1 MSEAKAALIDPE
13 KLPNHV
19 GIIMDGNGRWAK
31 SRGLIRS
38 KGHRE
43 GLESAKRIV
52 KAASDLGLK
61 YISLY
66 VFSTENWKRPEDEI
80 SFLMILIKTYL
91 KSEFKF
97 YKDNKIKVVH
107 SGDLD
112 KLPVDIQKEITTI
125 VHDTKDFT
133 GLTMNLLINYGG
145 KDEIIRAVNKW
156 KKTGEDANLDE
167 ETLYGFFDAPKVP
180 PLDLIIRSAGERRLS
195 NFLLWQSAYSEF
207 YFSEKLWPDWYK
219 EDLFDAILA
228 YQNRDRRYGGV
239 KK

>member
-1 MSEAKAALIDPE
+1 MSENITALIDPD
-13 KLPNHV
+13 KLPAHV

-31 SRGLIRS
+31 NRGLIRS

-52 KAASDLGLK
+52 KAAADIGLK

-66 VFSTENWKRPEDEI
+66 VFSTENWKRAEDEI

-97 YKDNKIKVVH
+97 YKENKIKVVH
-107 SGDLD
+107 SGDL
-112 KLPVDIQKEITTI
+112 KNLPVDIQNEITAI
-125 VHDTKDFT
+125 INDTKDFT

-156 KKTGEDANLDE
+156 KDSNDSSDLSEESLYKYLDSPE
-167 ETLYGFFDAPKVP
+167 VP
-180 PLDLIIRSAGERRLS
+180 PLDLIIRSAGEKRLS
-195 NFLLWQSAYSEF
+195 NFLLWQSAYSEY
-207 YFSEKLWPDWYK
+207 YFSDKLWPDWYK
-219 EDLFDAILA
+219 EDLVDALLK
-228 YQNRDRRYGGV
+228 YQSRDRRYGGV

>member
-1 MSEAKAALIDPE
+1 MAEEITALIDPDR
-13 KLPNHV
+13 LPNHV

-31 SRGLIRS
+31 TRGLIRS

-66 VFSTENWKRPEDEI
+66 VFSTENWKRAEDEI
-80 SFLMILIKTYL
+80 SFLMVLIKTYL

-107 SGDLD
+107 SGDL
-112 KLPVDIQKEITTI
+112 KNLPLDIQKEITTI
-125 VHDTKDFT
+125 VHETRDFT

-156 KKTGEDANLDE
+156 KSSGDSSELDE
-167 ETLYGFFDAPKVP
+167 KTLYTHFDAPEVP

-195 NFLLWQSAYSEF
+195 NFLLWQSAYAE
-207 YFSEKLWPDWYK
+207 YFFSDKLWPDWYK
-219 EDLFDAILA
+219 EDLLEAIFD

-239 KK
+239 NK

>member
-1 MSEAKAALIDPE
+1 MSENLTALIDPD
-13 KLPNHV
+13 KLPAHV

-31 SRGLIRS
+31 NRGFIRS

-52 KAASDLGLK
+52 KAAADIGLK

-66 VFSTENWKRPEDEI
+66 VFSTENWKRAEDEI

-97 YKDNKIKVVH
+97 YKENKIKVVH
-107 SGDLD
+107 SGDL
-112 KLPVDIQKEITTI
+112 KNLPVDIQNEITAI
-125 VHDTKDFT
+125 INDTKDFT

-156 KKTGEDANLDE
+156 KNSDDSSDLSEESLYKYLDSPE
-167 ETLYGFFDAPKVP
+167 VP
-180 PLDLIIRSAGERRLS
+180 PLDLIIRSAGEKRLS
-195 NFLLWQSAYSEF
+195 NFLLWQSAYSEY
-207 YFSEKLWPDWYK
+207 YFSDKLWPDWYK
-219 EDLFDAILA
+219 EDLVDALLK
-228 YQNRDRRYGGV
+228 YQGRDRRYGGV

>member
-1 MSEAKAALIDPE
+1 MSEDKAALIDPD

-31 SRGLIRS
+31 NRGLIRS

-52 KAASDLGLK
+52 KAAADIGLK

-66 VFSTENWKRPEDEI
+66 VFSTENWKRAEEEI
-80 SFLMILIKTYL
+80 SFLMVLIKTYL

-107 SGDLD
+107 SGNLN
-112 KLPVDIQKEITTI
+112 KLPAEIQKEIITI
-125 VHDTKDFT
+125 VEDTKDFT

-156 KKTGEDANLDE
+156 KKSGESTELDE
-167 ETLYGFFDAPKVP
+167 DTLYRYFDAPEVP

-195 NFLLWQSAYSEF
+195 NFLLWQSAYSEY
-207 YFSEKLWPDWYK
+207 YFSDKLWPDWYR
-219 EDLFDAILA
+219 EDLFEAIHT
-228 YQNRDRRYGGV
+228 YQNRDRRYGGIN
-239 KK
+239 K

>member
-1 MSEAKAALIDPE
+1 MSGNIAALIDPN
-13 KLPNHV
+13 KLPDHV

-31 SRGLIRS
+31 NRGLIRS

-66 VFSTENWKRPEDEI
+66 VFSTENWKRAEDEI
-80 SFLMILIKTYL
+80 SFLMVLIKTYL
-91 KSEFKF
+91 KSEFQF

-107 SGDLD
+107 SGDLEG
-112 KLPVDIQKEITTI
+112 LPADIQKEIVTI
-125 VHDTKDFT
+125 VHDTENFS

-145 KDEIIRAVNKW
+145 KDEILRAVNRW
-156 KKTGEDANLDE
+156 RSSGDE
-167 ETLYGFFDAPKVP
+167 MALTEEVLYRYLDAPEVP
-180 PLDLIIRSAGERRLS
+180 PLDLVVRSAGERRLS
-195 NFLLWQSAYSEF
+195 NFLLWQSAYTEY
-207 YFSEKLWPDWYK
+207 YFSDKLWPDWYPD
-219 EDLFDAILA
+219 DLFDAIIA
-228 YQNRDRRYGGV
+228 YQKRDRRFGGV